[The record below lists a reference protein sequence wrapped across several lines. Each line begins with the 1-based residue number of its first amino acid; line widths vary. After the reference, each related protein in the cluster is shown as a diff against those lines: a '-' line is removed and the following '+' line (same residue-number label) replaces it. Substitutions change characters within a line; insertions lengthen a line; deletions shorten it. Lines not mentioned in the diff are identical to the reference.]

1 MVQIVE
7 KVQGIRSRRLRMCC
21 PDRSFLASRFPKP
34 VRSEPSW
41 LAVIGFLWTFAAFTG
56 VSQAQTTSTIE
67 GTVTDR
73 QGLAISAAEVRVEA
87 TDIVAIRTIVTD
99 AAGAYQVPA
108 LPAGIYRIT
117 VSRSG
122 FRTLV
127 SENLEVTLNR
137 VLRFDVTLEVGSA
150 QGQEIRVSAEPPLLE
165 TQSSS
170 E

>member
-1 MVQIVE
+1 MVQTVE
-7 KVQGIRSRRLRMCC
+7 KGQGIRSRRLRMRC
-21 PDRSFLASRFPKP
+21 PDRSFLASRLPKP
-34 VRSEPSW
+34 VRSEHSW
-41 LAVIGFLWTFAAFTG
+41 RAVICFLWTFVAFAS
-56 VSQAQTTSTIE
+56 VSQSQTTSTIE

-87 TDIVAIRTIVTD
+87 TNIVAIRTVVTD
-99 AAGAYQVPA
+99 ATGAYQVPA
-108 LPAGIYRIT
+108 LPAGIYGIT

-150 QGQEIRVSAEPPLLE
+150 QGAEIRVYAEQPLL
-165 TQSSS
+165 
-170 E
+170 